1 MSSPPLY
8 PPLFRP
14 GSRLECHPTALGQCH
29 CGPCYY
35 PQPRHRSRLKTS
47 IRQEAACPRKRNFHW
62 SPPALSRWS
71 SGCEHARSSLSLP
84 TASIHS
90 VNGGC
95 SRAGYLDSSWSLA
108 HILFLIPLGFS
119 GVMDGQWNRPLT
131 ECPCSE
137 PTTILAMM
145 IYLHIISEKSWRK
158 AKSDTK
164 RSKHEKSMK
173 KAK

>member
-1 MSSPPLY
+1 MSNTEHNVDVEYQLPSSSTPPLNQLFSSESGKCCERRNRLPLFRAPCSHSARSASACSMLSPPSY

-62 SPPALSRWS
+62 LPPALSRWS
-71 SGCEHARSSLSLP
+71 SGCEHAGSSLSSP

-90 VNGGC
+90 VNGSC
-95 SRAGYLDSSWSLA
+95 SRAGYLDSS
-108 HILFLIPLGFS
+108 
-119 GVMDGQWNRPLT
+119 
-131 ECPCSE
+131 
-137 PTTILAMM
+137 
-145 IYLHIISEKSWRK
+145 
-158 AKSDTK
+158 
-164 RSKHEKSMK
+164 
-173 KAK
+173 